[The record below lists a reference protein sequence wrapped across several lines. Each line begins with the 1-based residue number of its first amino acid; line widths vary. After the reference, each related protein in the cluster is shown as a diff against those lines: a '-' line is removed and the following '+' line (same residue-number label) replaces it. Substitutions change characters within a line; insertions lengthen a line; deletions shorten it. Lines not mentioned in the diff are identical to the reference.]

1 MTEKKPTRK
10 TTAKKP
16 APPPVPEPE
25 PVVEEVPEVVVEE
38 VAAPVSTIPVLL
50 AMEDMVRDEARAY
63 PSGDNSDAV
72 KYQLRAVASAIN
84 NLRDSIREV
93 GNLER

>member
-16 APPPVPEPE
+16 APPPEPE
-25 PVVEEVPEVVVEE
+25 PVVEEVEE
-38 VAAPVSTIPVLL
+38 VAVPASTIPVLL
-50 AMEDMVRDEARAY
+50 AMEDTVRDEARAY

-84 NLRDSIREV
+84 NLRDSLREV